1 MGRGNYSLMPAM
13 KSSRLTTWGFYALV
27 LMTAC
32 LDTAS
37 KTDLYPQ
44 LPPMLF
50 QVRGEQAFVGSQGNV
65 IDTEVFAFGTNPN
78 ATATD
83 TPNPSTLTMAAVKQ
97 HFRLIMSDLL
107 VGNYIENI
115 ECRDGTYQFVPVD
128 ATPDDVAKC
137 AVSQDVL
144 PLLCTGENAMCFC
157 QTQTGCEAQQ
167 INAPPILVPFGSA
180 VGVMDQNQDGAA
192 DASQFRAGA
201 VQIICTGIVS
211 HLVHNVPL
219 NPGGANDPD
228 GSYWDPSGDQ
238 QEPAE
243 GDPSPFDF
251 LGPAIVIVPQD
262 FGTGGNV
269 ISAIMPT
276 SSKCTFKF
284 SPEVVDKKGE
294 QPCAPSGGFGG
305 SGVNVF
311 DLHCTPDDF
320 SAADFVTE
328 PLFFNNLQY
337 APLSPTIQG
346 GPLTQGETIPRAS
359 VISFATSD
367 SMPMDANSIFNVQ
380 LLEGSAVY
388 TQFTYMLAPDQTSL
402 QLIPTGSAGLDGSAT
417 YTLVVPA
424 TVTDTF
430 GEPNVQ
436 PINLTFTTGP

>member
-1 MGRGNYSLMPAM
+1 MSAM
-13 KSSRLTTWGFYALV
+13 KSSRLSTWGFYAIV

-65 IDTEVFAFGTNPN
+65 VDTEVFSFGTNPN
-78 ATATD
+78 ATSLD

-107 VGNYIENI
+107 VGNYIENV
-115 ECRDGTYQFVPVD
+115 ECRDGTYQFVPVT

-137 AVSQDVL
+137 CVAQDVL

-157 QTQTGCEAQQ
+157 QNQAGCEAQQ
-167 INAPPILVPFGSA
+167 ISGPPILVPFGSA
-180 VGVMDQNQDGAA
+180 VGVMDLNQDGAA
-192 DASQFRAGA
+192 DATQFRQGA
-201 VQIICTGIVS
+201 VEIVCTGMVS
-211 HLVHNVPL
+211 GLVHNVPL
-219 NPGGANDPD
+219 NLGGASDPD

-243 GDPSPFDF
+243 GVPSPFDF
-251 LGPAIVIVPQD
+251 LGPAIVVVPQD

-294 QPCAPSGGFGG
+294 QPCAPVGGFGG
-305 SGVNVF
+305 SGVNAA
-311 DLHCTPDDF
+311 DLHCTPDDM

-328 PLFFNNLQY
+328 PLFFTLQY
-337 APLSPTIQG
+337 APLSPTLQG
-346 GPLTQGETIPRAS
+346 GPLTQGETIPAAS
-359 VISFATSD
+359 VITISTSD
-367 SMPMDANSIFNVQ
+367 SMPVDANSIFNIQ
-380 LLEGSAVY
+380 LLEGSAV
-388 TQFTYMLAPDQTSL
+388 TRRFVHALPGSDERRV
-402 QLIPTGSAGLDGSAT
+402 IPTGSAGLDGSAT
-417 YTLVVPA
+417 YTLKVPS

>member
-1 MGRGNYSLMPAM
+1 M
-13 KSSRLTTWGFYALV
+13 KSSRLRTSGFYLLV

-65 IDTEVFAFGTNPN
+65 VNTEVFAFGTNPN
-78 ATATD
+78 ATSLD
-83 TPNPSTLTMAAVKQ
+83 TPNPSTLTMAATKQ
-97 HFRLIMSDLL
+97 SFRLIMSDLL

-115 ECRDGTYQFVPVD
+115 ECRDESYQFVPVT

-137 AVSQDVL
+137 AVSQDLL

-157 QTQTGCEAQQ
+157 QNQAGCEAIQ
-167 INAPPILVPFGSA
+167 ISGPPVLVPFGSA

-201 VQIICTGIVS
+201 VQIVCTGTIS
-211 HLVHNVPL
+211 GLVHNVPL
-219 NPGGANDPD
+219 NPGGALDPD

-243 GDPSPFDF
+243 GLPSPFDF
-251 LGPAIVIVPQD
+251 LGPAIVLVPAD
-262 FGTGGNV
+262 FGTPPNSV
-269 ISAIMPT
+269 SAVMPT

-284 SPEVVDKKGE
+284 SPQVVDKKGQ
-294 QPCAPSGGFGG
+294 QPCAPVGGFGG
-305 SGVNVF
+305 SGVSAS

-328 PLFFNNLQY
+328 PLSFNIAY
-337 APLSPTIQG
+337 SPESATVQG
-346 GPLTQGETIPRAS
+346 GTLTAGLTIPRAS
-359 VISFATSD
+359 VISISTSD
-367 SMPMDANSIFNVQ
+367 GEPIDANSALNIQ

-388 TQFTYMLAPDQTSL
+388 TQFSYNFPDPTSV
-402 QLIPTGSAGLDGSAT
+402 QLTPTGSAGLDGSAT
-417 YTLVVPA
+417 YTLVVPS

-436 PINLTFTTGP
+436 PISLTFTTGP